1 MKTKRILTDEGKM
14 KISLLIFVGA
24 SIYALCVGEYA
35 FLLTCLLAIYLV
47 HKYYNLAIAWHKA
60 YENEKDASKRT
71 IALQKEV
78 ITQLE
83 GTIERIKRKKP
94 SYGIAK
100 TKKPQDNG
108 TRALSAENGRTKQSV

>member
-14 KISLLIFVGA
+14 KIFILVFISA

-83 GTIERIKRKKP
+83 RTKRKKP